1 MTQQVAQQSSVG
13 NLVLA
18 KTDSARRGDDA
29 MKQVLD
35 AYRADIGSIVP
46 SHINGDTFM
55 GLAMAYVR
63 RDAYLST
70 AAASNPL
77 SLIVA
82 LREVAA
88 LGHVPMKGTCA
99 LVAFR
104 SNKDGDNGWSITC
117 VEEVGGVLQRIFRA
131 GGVTTVHCD
140 VVREADRAR
149 FQRTKMI
156 LPEHDYD
163 EYADPAERGP
173 LKAVY
178 AYATLLNG
186 QPSTVVW
193 MPKGVVMKHRNASK
207 SATKDKTGGNF
218 WGPAWP
224 EEGPWTEDMWKKTA
238 VHKLSTLV
246 PSSSEYRWQMAQTEA
261 AAASRFAGVTDAPTS
276 AVAGGG
282 TDWIDGDSFV
292 AQEQPQ
298 RPDGA
303 SQPVGPPGSATNPI
317 VSDPDEDPR
326 GDPWKGR

>member
-1 MTQQVAQQSSVG
+1 MSTQSGVG

-18 KTDSARRGDDA
+18 KTDSARRGDVA
-29 MKQVLD
+29 MRQVLD
-35 AYRADIGSIVP
+35 AYMEDIGAIVP
-46 SHINGDTFM
+46 SHINRDTFM

-63 RDAYLST
+63 RDSFLST

-99 LVAFR
+99 LVPFR

-140 VVREADRAR
+140 VVREHDKAR
-149 FQRTKMI
+149 FQRTKMV

-207 SATKDKTGGNF
+207 TAMKSKDGGNF

-261 AAASRFAGVTDAPTS
+261 AAATRFVGISDAPTS
-276 AVAGGG
+276 ALSGGG
-282 TDWIDGDSFV
+282 SDWIDVDV
-292 AQEQPQ
+292 VEPPAQPQ
-298 RPDGA
+298 
-303 SQPVGPPGSATNPI
+303 QPADTITPPTGHI
-317 VSDPDEDPR
+317 VSDPEDY
-326 GDPWKGR
+326 GDDPSWKNR